1 MKHLFLAAVMVLLSG
16 TSALAD
22 PLPPFAVPP
31 EAQPPAL
38 GDGPVPPAVA
48 PGDGG
53 PPPAVP
59 TGQHDPSTGSRFS
72 TVPGANY
79 KTTKDWY
86 RNSDRS
92 ILKEGQSRGLRKT
105 MQTPGSGNEFGDA
118 ALENYLESKYPYP
131 QKVKNAT
138 VHAPGLRLPDWLGD
152 MQSVERRRDKIEV
165 IDRPGKVPLRP
176 RDAHNRRW
184 EQEEAEAPLPIVK
197 IFARKLVIAGMVFG
211 TVLMAFAS
219 FSVVL
224 GHREG
229 GARVIGC
236 AAGLML
242 LLMGYSIYKVVM
254 VNAFGYTMMGASYDV
269 VTQQPPQSLA
279 PPDPPPA
286 DPAPVAPIRPPRS
299 GMEVAPYANFGP

>member
-1 MKHLFLAAVMVLLSG
+1 MIYLFIVAVVVFFSGSAAM
-16 TSALAD
+16 AD
-22 PLPPFAVPP
+22 PLPPYAVPP
-31 EAQPPAL
+31 EARPPAL
-38 GDGPVPPAVA
+38 GDGPIPKAVL
-48 PGDGG
+48 PGDTG

-59 TGQHDPSTGSRFS
+59 TGAHDPTTGSRFS
-72 TVPGANY
+72 TVPGGNY
-79 KTTKDWY
+79 KTTKNWY

-92 ILKEGQSRGLRKT
+92 ILKEGQSRGLRQT

-118 ALENYLESKYPYP
+118 SLESYLQAKYPYP
-131 QKVKNAT
+131 DKVKNAT
-138 VHAPGLRLPDWLGD
+138 VHAAGLRLPDWLGD
-152 MQSVERRRDKIEV
+152 MQNVERRRDKIMS
-165 IDRPGKVPLRP
+165 DRPGKTPLRA

-211 TVLMAFAS
+211 TVMMAFAS

-229 GARVIGC
+229 GTRVIGC

-242 LLMGYSIYKVVM
+242 LLMGYSIYKIVM
-254 VNAFGYTMMGASYDV
+254 VNAFGYTMMAASYDV
-269 VTQQPPQSLA
+269 VTQQPPQTLA

-286 DPAPVAPIRPPRS
+286 APALFGPVRPPRA
-299 GMEVAPYANFGP
+299 GMQVAPYAPFGP